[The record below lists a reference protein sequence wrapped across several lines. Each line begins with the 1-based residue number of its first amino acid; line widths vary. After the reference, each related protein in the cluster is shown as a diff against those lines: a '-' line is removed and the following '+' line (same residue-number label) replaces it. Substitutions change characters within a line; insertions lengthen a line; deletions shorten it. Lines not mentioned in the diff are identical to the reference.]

1 MPLPVVLAG
10 GSLVG
15 LGARVGALGLRR
27 GAGRIAGFVRSRGFG
42 RAAGAGAAFGGA
54 EIAVSQIFGGDQ
66 DTMGTTRGRTMT
78 TVGGFPVRFVKSWQ
92 AGAATF
98 AIDTEGRRWVFRNN
112 LGIWKRVKVVRNI
125 VISGKDMY
133 RARRLIRVSRRL
145 QTMRHQL
152 GAYSTRRK
160 RTR

>member
-1 MPLPVVLAG
+1 MPLPAIMAG

-27 GAGRIAGFVRSRGFG
+27 GISRISRFMPRGRFG
-42 RAAGAGAAFGGA
+42 QAASAGAAFGGA
-54 EIAVSQIFGGDQ
+54 EIAIGSIFGGDQ
-66 DTMGTTRGRTMT
+66 DTMGTSRGRGMQ

-98 AIDTEGRRWVFRNN
+98 AIDTEGRRWVFRNK

-152 GAYSTRRK
+152 GTYSSKRK